1 MHATTDRVVLY
12 LGCLLHDIGK
22 GYGGDHSNKGADR
35 SRACVERLG
44 LDPER
49 AERVIFLVKHH
60 LLMSHLAQRR
70 DLSDPRLIVEFA
82 RTCGDRENLRNLYL
96 LTFADIRASS
106 PAAWTAWKGQL
117 LRELFERT
125 SEFLETGLD
134 DPRIALEQ
142 IEARVERRQDAARGE
157 LRGLGVG
164 EGKIQAFFDV
174 MPRRYYISH
183 SPRQIARHA
192 LVVLSYGEGKLF
204 ASAVRAL
211 SGDVS
216 ELLFVAP
223 DVHAL
228 FANVSGVLSAKGLN
242 ILGAYVYTTR
252 SNLALEVYRVA
263 TPAGGP
269 EEQRDTWKGVE
280 SMLHA
285 VLTGTIRVEEFLR
298 RRRRVRS
305 VAPLPRPAS
314 VEITNEESDFY
325 TIVDVSANDRLGL
338 LYDLTSTIAAEGLE
352 IYICKAA
359 TVMDQVADTFYLKD
373 EERKKVGDEARLS
386 RLRAKLLEAASRETQ
401 GG

>member
-1 MHATTDRVVLY
+1 
-12 LGCLLHDIGK
+12 
-22 GYGGDHSNKGADR
+22 
-35 SRACVERLG
+35 
-44 LDPER
+44 
-49 AERVIFLVKHH
+49 
-60 LLMSHLAQRR
+60 
-70 DLSDPRLIVEFA
+70 
-82 RTCGDRENLRNLYL
+82 
-96 LTFADIRASS
+96 
-106 PAAWTAWKGQL
+106 
-117 LRELFERT
+117 
-125 SEFLETGLD
+125 
-134 DPRIALEQ
+134 
-142 IEARVERRQDAARGE
+142 
-157 LRGLGVG
+157 VG